1 MNIFIN
7 SNSYKYFRYSKIF
20 FILLAVPFL
29 LVLSFVS
36 TSSSKIKNLYA
47 EENSIQIVSEQ
58 ITSEFPEGIKFQG
71 EFENSKKIK
80 SIKLMVK
87 FGTQER
93 GAYNYMDFTKKNL
106 SENAIANFFWRTDNP
121 AKYVPPNTFINY
133 QYEITDIS
141 GNKTVTKTNQTI
153 YLDPRFKWEYVSNDM
168 VNVAYHG
175 PVKKRAEIVL
185 NSINQT
191 IEKMNPVLFELDNQ
205 NINLPI
211 RVTLYNNYKEMIG
224 ALPAR
229 SKTISRELVT
239 EGQAFTS
246 YGTVLVL
253 GSGQFTV
260 GTASHE
266 ATHILT
272 HRAGEGRLYK
282 LPQWL
287 DEGLAE
293 YGNMQPSY
301 SYDLALEFA
310 IGTNRLMTPI
320 TLSQKVPSTPEDII
334 IFYGQSRSVVSMIL
348 SKYGQAKMRE
358 LMVKIKKG
366 TKLPVAIQQ
375 TYNKTLIELENEWRS
390 SVRAPL
396 YVQKTNQSVRPTAI
410 PQKKLKL
417 FSLTPQAGAET
428 ISSNENTKTKKNDS
442 TSPQGSCQT
451 NGLASKDITFGGIII
466 LLIILVSRSRKINRS
481 SD

>member
-7 SNSYKYFRYSKIF
+7 SNNYKYSRYSKIF
-20 FILLAVPFL
+20 FILLVVSFL
-29 LVLSFVS
+29 LVLFLIP

-58 ITSEFPEGIKFQG
+58 ITSEFPAGIRFQG
-71 EFENSKKIK
+71 EFKNSKKIK

-93 GAYNYMDFTKKNL
+93 GAYNYMDFTKKTL
-106 SENAIANFFWRTDNP
+106 SENAIANFFWKTDNP
-121 AKYVPPNTFINY
+121 VKYVPPNTFINY

-141 GNKTVTKTNQTI
+141 GNKTITKSYQTI
-153 YLDPRFKWEYVSNDM
+153 YLDPRFKWEFVSNDM
-168 VNVAYHG
+168 VNIAYHG

-185 NSINQT
+185 DSINQT
-191 IEKMNPVLFELDNQ
+191 IEKMNPVLFGLDNKS
-205 NINLPI
+205 INLPI
-211 RVTLYNNYKEMIG
+211 RVTLYNNYKEMLG
-224 ALPAR
+224 ALPAK

-253 GSGQFTV
+253 GSGQLTI

-272 HRAGEGRLYK
+272 HRAGVGRLNT
-282 LPQWL
+282 LPQWI

-293 YGNMQPSY
+293 YGNIQPSY

-310 IGTNRLMTPI
+310 IGTNRLITPI
-320 TLSQKVPSTPEDII
+320 TLSKKVPSSPEDII
-334 IFYGQSRSVVSMIL
+334 IFYGQSRSVVSMII

-366 TKLPVAIQQ
+366 TKFNVAIQQ

-390 SVRAPL
+390 SVRAPM
-396 YVQKTNQSVRPTAI
+396 YVQETNQLARPTAI

-428 ISSNENTKTKKNDS
+428 ISSNENTKTEKNDS
-442 TSPQGSCQT
+442 TSTQGSCQMNSST
-451 NGLASKDITFGGIII
+451 SKDMSFGGIIV
-466 LLIILVSRSRKINRS
+466 LLIILVSRSKKTNKS
-481 SD
+481 